1 MLRITLLALCCALFS
16 TIAEARGR
24 VVCDNVDVMRPCQ
37 EQVFSAPP
45 IVVRHHPKVLRHLAK
60 RSIPRRP
67 DTAPQRPIHQ
77 AHLRFVKH
85 HIKWF
90 HRRGWAVS
98 DRHKV
103 GLAGVNPVLAAK
115 VASIVGTCG
124 SRVIST
130 VRHTYV
136 AGTRRIS
143 QHANGTAVDITGN
156 PACIYGQLH
165 GWEGGYSVDYGAVRH
180 VHISIGGREAG
191 ARFVHGGGHRRHYAH
206 HRHHS
211 HWARG

>member
-16 TIAEARGR
+16 TVAEARGR

-37 EQVFSAPP
+37 FEIPFSIKPSNPSQIHETRTIKRRARKQL
-45 IVVRHHPKVLRHLAK
+45 IVN
-60 RSIPRRP
+60 RSIIRHVRRYRNP
-67 DTAPQRPIHQ
+67 SI
-77 AHLRFVKH
+77 
-85 HIKWF
+85 
-90 HRRGWAVS
+90 GM
-98 DRHKV
+98 
-103 GLAGVNPVLAAK
+103 AGVNPVLAAK
-115 VASIVGTCG
+115 VASIVGVCG
-124 SRVIST
+124 SRVVST

-191 ARFVHGGGHRRHYAH
+191 TRFVHGGHRRHYAH